1 MLDQPLVNKHTFFTT
16 NESDAR
22 ALDASRHGSTPA
34 EAAAAPPM
42 RRGKKP
48 KRSSQANAEEEE
60 AEEEEAEAEGV
71 APSAL
76 KKRRREKLEKA
87 RAASYSELDQ
97 RVERHAKMGR
107 ALQRIGIE
115 KALMGK
121 GARRK
126 MRSKEEGAPRTFK
139 WKQRRKK

>member
-1 MLDQPLVNKHTFFTT
+1 MLDQPLVNKHTFFAT

-42 RRGKKP
+42 RRANKP
-48 KRSSQANAEEEE
+48 PRKRSGEADAEEEAAE
-60 AEEEEAEAEGV
+60 AEEAVGV
-71 APSAL
+71 APAAL
-76 KKRRREKLEKA
+76 PKRRRQKLEKA

-97 RVERHAKMGR
+97 RVARHAKMGR

-121 GARRK
+121 GARKK
-126 MRSKEEGAPRTFK
+126 MRSKEEGAPRVFK